1 MKLLV
6 TGGAGFIGS
15 NFIRYWLAK
24 HPGDSIVNLD
34 KLTYAGNRGNLDGLP
49 SAHQFVHEDICDCAL
64 EEHMSGA
71 AVVVHFAAES
81 HVDRSIDS
89 AEVFVRT
96 NVLGTQR
103 LLEAARRAKVERFIQ
118 IGTDEVYGA
127 LGPSGEFTEQTPLH
141 ANSPYSASKA
151 AADLLAR
158 SYFVTFGLPV
168 IVTRCSNNYGPYQ
181 HPEKFIPLMVTN
193 ALRDK
198 PVPVYGV
205 GAQVREWLHVEDHCR
220 ALEAVIQKGRPGDVY
235 NIGSGHRL
243 NNLEAV
249 RAILHLL
256 GKPESLIQFVADRP
270 GHDFRYAV
278 DSSKLRNEIGW
289 SPQIEWEQGLRQTVE
304 WYRSHSE
311 WVRGAR
317 GEAYDR
323 YYSQMYEKRDQYLS
337 KI

>member
-15 NFIRYWLAK
+15 NFVRYWLGKYPA
-24 HPGDSIVNLD
+24 DSIVNLD
-34 KLTYAGNRGNLDGLP
+34 KLTYAGNRSNLDGLP
-49 SAHQFVHEDICDCAL
+49 SGHRFFREDICDCEL
-64 EEHMSGA
+64 DDHMSGA
-71 AVVVHFAAES
+71 DAVVHFAAES

-103 LLEAARRAKVERFIQ
+103 LLEAARRARVNRFIQ

-127 LGPSGEFTEQTPLH
+127 LGPIGEFTEQTPLQ

-158 SYFVTFGLPV
+158 SYFHTFGLPV
-168 IVTRCSNNYGPYQ
+168 IITRCSNNYGPYQ
-181 HPEKFIPLMVTN
+181 HPEKFIPLMTTN
-193 ALRDK
+193 ALQDK
-198 PVPVYGV
+198 AVPVYGA
-205 GAQVREWLHVEDHCR
+205 GAQVREWLHVEDHCS
-220 ALEAVIQKGRPGDVY
+220 ALDAVIRKGRPGDIY

-243 NNLEAV
+243 NNLDAV
-249 RAILHLL
+249 RAILRLL

-270 GHDFRYAV
+270 GHDFRYAL
-278 DSSKLRNEIGW
+278 DSSKLRTELGW
-289 SPQIEWEQGLRQTVE
+289 THSIEWEDGLRQTVE
-304 WYRSHSE
+304 WYRDHAE

-317 GEAYDR
+317 GETYDR
-323 YYSQMYEKRDQYLS
+323 YYSQMYDKRDQFLS